1 MNSNSNTEIVEE
13 LQRKITYWSS
23 RLNKINNPAEAAVL
37 SDKIKEAREK
47 IIAIEN
53 NQKKITI
60 TSSVAAP
67 IVANRKK
74 VPPSRGTMVEGGGM
88 GTVFL

>member
-1 MNSNSNTEIVEE
+1 MIVTCLSEHSRN
-13 LQRKITYWSS
+13 RKAGIIIGEGGT
-23 RLNKINNPAEAAVL
+23 V
-37 SDKIKEAREK
+37 KEAREK